1 MDEKF
6 VKEQEQKAGEFD
18 MQLAEDTINSLEKK
32 VNELVKFI
40 ALQSANCFESECR
53 KKAIREMGQ
62 KAYLTYLIQ
71 KKEYEAFLEED
82 WNYIVEQLNKD

>member
-6 VKEQEQKAGEFD
+6 MKEQENKAFD
-18 MQLAEDTINSLEKK
+18 IALAEDTINSLEKK
-32 VNELVKFI
+32 VDELVKFI

>member
-6 VKEQEQKAGEFD
+6 MQEQENKAFD
-18 MQLAEDTINSLEKK
+18 KALADDTINSLEKK
-32 VNELVKFI
+32 VDELVKFI

-53 KKAIREMGQ
+53 KKAIREMGR

-71 KKEYEAFLEED
+71 KKEYDAFLEDD

>member
-1 MDEKF
+1 M
-6 VKEQEQKAGEFD
+6 KEQENKAFD
-18 MQLAEDTINSLEKK
+18 KALAEDTINALEKK
-32 VNELVKFI
+32 VDGLVKFI

-53 KKAIREMGQ
+53 KKAIKEMGQ